1 MHVVKRGS
9 AFLLFA
15 AVLSTV
21 PAAIVSAQQ
30 CDYRIVT
37 AWWTENPDPSLINLH
52 FIAAVDGA
60 PEGVDAQHPIVYD
73 MDLNVRYNNNPVIL
87 GQDLALSKWATPNL
101 CTGSCQSVVCRHEEW
116 VYKGVVIPQDS
127 RCLKNAQNQ
136 CGCPT
141 LGTPVVHEKPVP
153 KPPGPVTI
161 EIELVALSLQS
172 CQPIKPEND
181 RYQIPYPQQG
191 PQPVPGLPRA
201 AVTVLALLLV
211 SLGSVALRRWRGQA
225 A

>member
-1 MHVVKRGS
+1 MRAAQPGS
-9 AFLLFA
+9 PWLLALALAAFA
-15 AVLSTV
+15 AA
-21 PAAIVSAQQ
+21 PALAQQ

-37 AWWTENPDPSLINLH
+37 AWWDQNPDPNLIDIH

-60 PEGVDAQHPIVYD
+60 PESLDPLNPSQYPMHVNIRVNGV
-73 MDLNVRYNNNPVIL
+73 PVIL
-87 GQDLALSKWATPNL
+87 DQEMTLLKWTTPNQ

-116 VYKGVVIPQDS
+116 VYKGASIVQES
-127 RCLKNAQNQ
+127 RCLKNAQNV

-141 LGTPVVHEKPVP
+141 IGTPVAHEKPVP
-153 KPPGPVTI
+153 KPAGPVPI
-161 EIELVALSLQS
+161 EIELVPLSLQS
-172 CQPIKPEND
+172 CTPIRPEND

-201 AVTVLALLLV
+201 AVTLLALLLV
-211 SLGSVALRRWRGQA
+211 SLGSMALRRHRGEA